1 VPGHRRITAAVGLAM
16 FVDAVLYLALLPLL
30 PVYADRFHLGTAGV
44 GVVLA
49 AYPASTPLVALGCIR
64 LAPRYGGR
72 RIALAASLVMTAAT
86 IAFAFAPNAEVL
98 VLARLLQG
106 VASGTV
112 WTASMAWVTSN
123 APVDR
128 RGRESGI
135 VMGMLSAGSIAGP
148 GIGALAAAS
157 GTTVAFLIVAAVSA
171 ASFAVTLAAPSGV
184 AVPAERHLR
193 RSMVR
198 ASRDR
203 FTRAALAISLIDP
216 LAFGT
221 IDLLVPLDLGHR
233 GSSTAAISAAFA
245 AGAVL
250 GAIVGPI
257 GGRVVDRVGPAPVG
271 FAMAL
276 VIAATPLPLAAG
288 LPVGAELGMLVLF
301 GPIFA
306 VAAAALYPLA
316 SLGADAARVAHV
328 VVNGFLGAAWAA
340 GFTVAPLLAGAIA
353 NAAGQSVALLAASI
367 ACVPLLFVLAPV
379 ALERPVG
386 VGDACK

>member
-1 VPGHRRITAAVGLAM
+1 VPGYRRITAAVGLAM

-30 PVYADRFHLGTAGV
+30 PVYAERFHLGTVGV
-44 GVVLA
+44 GLVLA
-49 AYPASTPLVALGCIR
+49 AYPAATPIVALGCIR

-86 IAFAFAPNAEVL
+86 IAFAFAPNAAVL
-98 VLARLLQG
+98 VVARLLQG

-123 APVDR
+123 APLDR

-157 GTTVAFLIVAAVSA
+157 GTTIAFLIVAAVSA
-171 ASFAVTLAAPSGV
+171 ASFAVTLAAPAGV
-184 AVPAERHLR
+184 PVAPEEHLR
-193 RSMVR
+193 RSIAR
-198 ASRDR
+198 AAGDR
-203 FTRAALAISLIDP
+203 FTRAALAMSLVDP

-250 GAIVGPI
+250 GAVVGPL

-271 FAMAL
+271 FVMAL
-276 VIAATPLPLAAG
+276 VIAVLPLPLAAG
-288 LPVGAELGMLVLF
+288 LPVGAELGMLVVF
-301 GPIFA
+301 GPVFA

-316 SLGADAARVAHV
+316 SLGADAAGVAHV
-328 VVNGFLGAAWAA
+328 VVNGALGAAWAA

-353 NAAGQSVALLAASI
+353 SASSQGVALLAATLASL
-367 ACVPLLFVLAPV
+367 PLAAALAPV
-379 ALERPVG
+379 ARERTR
-386 VGDACK
+386 AT